1 MKKGLLSLVLAGVL
15 CTGTALAMKG
25 GAKGGEGTCKC
36 PWQGQMEYHKMSQ
49 EEWEKYH
56 KGMPMPEE
64 MKKETEKEG
73 KKYHEKEMN
82 EEMEKYHKYHGEME
96 KEMKKHHE
104 EMKKEEGKH
113 QQEMEEKWHKKWH

>member
-73 KKYHEKEMN
+73 KKYHEKET
-82 EEMEKYHKYHGEME
+82 EEKEKHRKYHGEME